1 MAAIEEELF
10 PETVNSYNENKI
22 DNTTMLSRLPTIIKS
37 VAGASAGAMAAIMLA
52 AGVSPLKAA
61 QFCTT
66 ITLSRFADFPGL
78 LSVFRGNKF
87 EEIMA
92 QFLKESSP
100 VESLQLEDS
109 IIPVAVSA
117 FDIQRLK
124 GQILS
129 TGSMARA
136 ARASATFPGLFQPV
150 GWIDN
155 DSGDSY
161 VFIDGGITDVDGLN
175 GLKATSDAD
184 TSVQMSR
191 RVINMVVGDFSFGR
205 VPSPS
210 SMPPGVAASDVLSIS
225 IRNLPQCGPWAMEN
239 GLRAVEAAR
248 MALKESLDQPMFLAA
263 SGEDGHYELHIDAGS
278 FVPDP

>member
-1 MAAIEEELF
+1 MAAIEEGLF
-10 PETVNSYNENKI
+10 PETINSYNEKNI
-22 DNTTMLSRLPTIIKS
+22 DNTAVKSRLPTIIKS

-52 AGVSPLKAA
+52 AGVSPLRAA

-87 EEIMA
+87 EEIMTD
-92 QFLKESSP
+92 FLMESSP

-175 GLKATSDAD
+175 GLKATSDAG
-184 TSVQMSR
+184 TSAKISR
-191 RVINMVVGDFSFGR
+191 RVVNMVVGDFSFGI
-205 VPSPS
+205 PSPS
-210 SMPPGVAASDVLSIS
+210 SMPSGVAASDVVSIS

-239 GLRAVEAAR
+239 GLRAVEAAK

-263 SGEDGHYELHIDAGS
+263 SGEDGHYELHIDARS